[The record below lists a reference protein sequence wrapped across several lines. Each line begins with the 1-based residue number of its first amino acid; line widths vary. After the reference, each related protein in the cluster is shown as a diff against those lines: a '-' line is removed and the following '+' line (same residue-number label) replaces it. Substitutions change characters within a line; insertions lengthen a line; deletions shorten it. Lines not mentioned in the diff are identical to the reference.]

1 VNRKGVYTMEKAKL
15 IVEYFRVLM
24 WPIVVIFALL
34 AFSTDIRKL
43 MGRVQSVT
51 IGSVSVGTDP
61 GKRENTQGNSAPDI
75 WFNTLQTQ
83 LSQQACMQ
91 QAEAALNVTKF
102 KEGGFGLL
110 SYGYSEKFVGAI
122 WCGRDNEVF
131 ITVAGPHEGLQ
142 NKHKL
147 LQDAFLAAAAK

>member
-1 VNRKGVYTMEKAKL
+1 MNRKGVYTMEKAKL
-15 IVEYFRVLM
+15 ILEYFRVLM

-34 AFSTDIRKL
+34 AFSTDISKL
-43 MGRVQSVT
+43 MGRIQYITAGPASM
-51 IGSVSVGTDP
+51 GTTP
-61 GKRENTQGNSAPDI
+61 RENTQGNSAPDI

-83 LSQQACMQ
+83 LSQHACMQ

-122 WCGRDNEVF
+122 WCGRDNEVL

-142 NKHKL
+142 NRHKE
-147 LQDAFLAAAAK
+147 LQDAFLAATPK